1 MSKAT
6 LSLPAD
12 YADWLTSLKARI
24 QGARQRALLS
34 ANAEQIR
41 LYHDLGC
48 DILECQ
54 SREKWGAKV
63 IDHLSADLR
72 AAFPDMKGFSASNLK
87 YMKAFAQACPDR
99 RFVPQSAAP
108 AADLIGQQTA
118 AQWVTPAIGQQTADQ
133 LPWGSGS
140 GSLEGILSVH
150 R

>member
-48 DILECQ
+48 DILERQ

-72 AAFPDMKGFSASNLK
+72 A
-87 YMKAFAQACPDR
+87 AQACPDR

-118 AQWVTPAIGQQTADQ
+118 ASLVTRP
-133 LPWGSGS
+133 
-140 GSLEGILSVH
+140 
-150 R
+150 